1 MKNPSAQP
9 TPSKPQLS
17 DARELQK
24 FGGTSQSGSNAAADP
39 ALAVPLE
46 KLEQLKQQD
55 SPAVLYE
62 LMRGQAQPERDDQ
75 QER

>member
-1 MKNPSAQP
+1 MKNPPPQPSSA
-9 TPSKPQLS
+9 KPQMS

-24 FGGTSQSGSNAAADP
+24 FGGTPQKGASDATDP

-62 LMRGQAQPERDDQ
+62 LMRGQAKPAANNGKNW
-75 QER
+75 